1 VLAASTAEAAMKDT
15 LEMSN
20 VQSCDVRACAYNVDE
35 ACHARA
41 ITVGDGLHAACDT
54 FFFSNLHTRNTSH
67 QAVVGACKVTACRH
81 NSDLECSAETIHV
94 GMHDKHADC
103 MTFTPR

>member
-1 VLAASTAEAAMKDT
+1 VEAAMKIT

-41 ITVGDGLHAACDT
+41 ITIGDGLHAACDT
-54 FFFSNLHTRNTSH
+54 FFFSNVHTRSNTSQ
-67 QAVVGACKVTACRH
+67 QAGVGACKVTACRY

-94 GMHDKHADC
+94 GVHDKHADC
-103 MTFTPR
+103 MTFTAR